1 MKIKNLLC
9 SAAAAVLLIQ
19 GGLTMAAEQNNEH
32 SLMGIEARLYQ
43 EIGHNVKLDARMRHL
58 IKITALT
65 SVGSDKLMAQSIGE
79 ALDAGVK
86 PDEIQEAM
94 VQTMAYSG
102 LARAID
108 ADAILQQVL
117 SERGLKIEVDHGVVT
132 DADRF
137 EKGLTQQKTIF
148 GSGIDTMHANT
159 KDDEKFL
166 NITELTGYCF
176 GDTYTRTGL
185 TLKER
190 ELLTFCSITAMG
202 GNWPQVK
209 AHAQGNLNMQTTRQD
224 LIDAITVMMPVIGFP
239 KSLNALAIV
248 KELTSPKQ

>member
-159 KDDEKFL
+159 KEDEKFL

-248 KELTSPKQ
+248 KELTDPKQ

>member
-1 MKIKNLLC
+1 MRIKTLIC
-9 SAAAAVLLIQ
+9 SAAAAVLLMQ
-19 GGLTMAAEQNNEH
+19 GGITMAAEQNEH
-32 SLMGIEARLYQ
+32 SLQGIEARLYQ
-43 EIGHNVKLDARMRHL
+43 EIGQNVKLEVRMQHL

-65 SVGSDKLMAQSIGE
+65 SVGSDKLMEQSIGQ

-94 VQTMAYSG
+94 VQTMAYAG
-102 LARAID
+102 LARAMD
-108 ADAILQQVL
+108 ADALLQQVL
-117 SERGLKIEVDHGVVT
+117 NERGLKIEVDHGVVT

-137 EKGLTQQKTIF
+137 DKGLAQQKAIF

-159 KDDEKFL
+159 REDEKFL

-185 TLKER
+185 SLKER
-190 ELLTFCSITAMG
+190 ELLTFCAITAMG

-209 AHAQGNLNMQTTRQD
+209 AHAQGNLNMQNTRQD

-248 KELTSPKQ
+248 NELTAPRQ